1 MVKVALTYPTTHS
14 SLKPIFLQSLSAHTC
29 NYSFTLHFYFSPD
42 EKALVEGAELYD
54 YKFLAR
60 TPETVTIQTCSGEQ
74 EVYEVLNVI
83 EFTSGECEVFFEVF
97 IYGSRENAYDLG
109 SLFSP

>member
-1 MVKVALTYPTTHS
+1 M
-14 SLKPIFLQSLSAHTC
+14 
-29 NYSFTLHFYFSPD
+29 TLDFCFSPD

-83 EFTSGECEVFFEVF
+83 EFTSGECEVF
-97 IYGSRENAYDLG
+97 LG
-109 SLFSP
+109 CLWLWEKCL